1 VKITESV
8 ALKAPVCILFN
19 VSPGPP
25 VGTPS
30 SVRTPLKPIKGRV
43 RPLECRFT

>member
-8 ALKAPVCILFN
+8 ALKAPVSILFN

-30 SVRTPLKPIKGRV
+30 SVRTPLESIKGRV
-43 RPLECRFT
+43 RPLERGFR